1 MIAHHY
7 NIDFKK
13 KISNL
18 MKAVILNQ
26 AFILFEIILI
36 INQISSKLLTDTS
49 RYCLLSDRLVP
60 NG

>member
-1 MIAHHY
+1 
-7 NIDFKK
+7 
-13 KISNL
+13 

-26 AFILFEIILI
+26 AFTSFEIILI
-36 INQISSKLLTDTS
+36 INQISLKLLTDTS